1 MGKRQR
7 QCGDDGGKTSVP
19 VSPLT
24 LLDKNGERVFPR
36 SLDVAVSQSGSSN
49 SLNAAEHAAASNA
62 PMVIPKRVP
71 PPPPCLG
78 GCNCLSFLSLLLS
91 NKVASLHRCLR
102 FLSLPCSNNVASL
115 HRRRLGGPRTAHLGK
130 LPRLNSRQRSGDA
143 HHSIAS
149 KISSC

>member
-78 GCNCLSFLSLLLS
+78 GCNCLSFL
-91 NKVASLHRCLR
+91 R
-102 FLSLPCSNNVASL
+102 LPCSNNVASL
-115 HRRRLGGPRTAHLGK
+115 HHRHLKGPWTAHLVN
-130 LPRLNSRQRSGDA
+130 LPRLNRRQRSGDA
-143 HHSIAS
+143 HHSRLNRQPSSGDSHHSMARR
-149 KISSC
+149 ISSC